1 MGNDDNSRPSMYD
14 LRRGPKG
21 RPDIA
26 IECVA
31 AVDPISTETW
41 NLGPARGPMALSTKG
56 DWVVVLSHCANMKLV
71 REKIEGLLIAAE
83 SLGLSAIGVSEN
95 TDHPNI

>member
-1 MGNDDNSRPSMYD
+1 
-14 LRRGPKG
+14 
-21 RPDIA
+21 
-26 IECVA
+26 
-31 AVDPISTETW
+31 
-41 NLGPARGPMALSTKG
+41 MALSTKG